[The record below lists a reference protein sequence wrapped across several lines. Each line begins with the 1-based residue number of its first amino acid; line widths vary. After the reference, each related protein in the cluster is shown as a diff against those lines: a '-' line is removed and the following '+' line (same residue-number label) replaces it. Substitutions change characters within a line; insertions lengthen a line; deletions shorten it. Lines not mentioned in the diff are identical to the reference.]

1 MLSSQLTRVTCS
13 VTDDPAAGR
22 PLKPVLEQKECTAS
36 FGGADNVFA
45 RGPETLCPL
54 RCYGSRPSSAPHCF
68 ISRICL
74 RKALGVIPVR
84 SRKDVAK
91 LAALRKPIRS
101 RSEERRVGKE
111 CRSRRWT

>member
-1 MLSSQLTRVTCS
+1 MGAIPRQTASARRTKGTSLCMLSSQLTRVTCS

-22 PLKPVLEQKECTAS
+22 PLKPVLEQKECTAT

-74 RKALGVIPVR
+74 RKALGVIP
-84 SRKDVAK
+84 
-91 LAALRKPIRS
+91 
-101 RSEERRVGKE
+101 RSEEHTSE
-111 CRSRRWT
+111 LQSRP